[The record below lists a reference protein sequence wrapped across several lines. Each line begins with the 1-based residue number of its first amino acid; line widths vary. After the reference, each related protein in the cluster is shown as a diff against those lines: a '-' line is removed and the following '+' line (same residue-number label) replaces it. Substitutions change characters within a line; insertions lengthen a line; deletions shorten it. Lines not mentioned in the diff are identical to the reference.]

1 MVLTA
6 IFFKIKVDMNTKLN
20 TEYQSTSNQVGLLDN
35 SNNKHER
42 FGQAKI
48 YKHERLNRANYNF
61 QSGQPEIIV

>member
-1 MVLTA
+1 
-6 IFFKIKVDMNTKLN
+6 MNAKLITK
-20 TEYQSTSNQVGLLDN
+20 YQSTSNQLGLPDN

-48 YKHERLNRANYNF
+48 YNHERLNGTNYNF